1 MCLCCS
7 AMMSKSK
14 LIMLDSQA
22 GLKTLPSW
30 VFSKTVQNLL
40 ALKSAHFGQSYKK
53 RKTALMSTPVEYC
66 SICTISEVDAI
77 TTADAS

>member
-30 VFSKTVQNLL
+30 FFSKTIQNLL
-40 ALKSAHFGQSYKK
+40 ALKSTHFVRATK
-53 RKTALMSTPVEYC
+53 RGKLQLMSTPVEYC
-66 SICTISEVDAI
+66 SICTISEVDAT